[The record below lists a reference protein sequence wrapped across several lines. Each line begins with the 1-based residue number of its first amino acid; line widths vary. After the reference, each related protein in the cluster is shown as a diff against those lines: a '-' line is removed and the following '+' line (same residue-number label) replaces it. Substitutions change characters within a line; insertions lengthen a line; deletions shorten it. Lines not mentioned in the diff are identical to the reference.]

1 MSSSQAQP
9 MRPGKVSCIEGVG
22 RGASGVNSMQSARE
36 IFRNHAR
43 TSFGGLDTSSTEGE
57 SPQSFGTEV

>member
-1 MSSSQAQP
+1 